1 MKSELSFDWD
11 DANARHLGRH
21 KVTQAEFEQVMH
33 NYPILFDYRNV
44 DGEDRW
50 TGIGS
55 TNDLRILVVAFTI
68 REGCIRA
75 VTAFRAKKQQVRQF
89 WEQKGCQE

>member
-1 MKSELSFDWD
+1 MKSELRFDWD
-11 DANARHLGRH
+11 EADARHLGRH
-21 KVTQAEFEQVMH
+21 KVTPAEFEQVMH
-33 NYPILFDYRNV
+33 NDPTLFDYQMV

-50 TGIGS
+50 TGVGP

-75 VTAFRAKKQQVRQF
+75 VTAFPANKQQAREF
-89 WEQKGCQE
+89 WNRKGH